1 MEVLE
6 YSSSL
11 LGKRNRDYEVQ
22 VAAKKGIDNAK
33 RLLQILSQQQ
43 QPRSSHRDEEE
54 RHSAAGIAVSMF
66 QKVVTLLSRKGHAR
80 FKSSPQ
86 NPAIAGDDSVFFETA
101 NFAQELNRKETEREA
116 NFIVAEEPAAAAATI
131 VKPLWQYPLWLD
143 SHGNAAV
150 PPPSFLQ
157 HAQQIR
163 QQQQHH
169 LHLQQQQQK
178 QQQQQLHFAVAPIG
192 FIPTRSLENNS
203 ASSSGPPL
211 STTTKSGFSAVSMD
225 GSGATTNNN
234 NNVQQTSSSLPAGGP
249 QPQHAIS
256 HTRTKKLKKCSAT
269 SEENGGGK
277 SCASAGRCHCSKRR
291 FFSNFNYSTIRVIF
305 SPICAVFFLP
315 RYSR

>member
-1 MEVLE
+1 MRLAFNSK
-6 YSSSL
+6 YDNIN
-11 LGKRNRDYEVQ
+11 KRNCTKKQLFLLEKRKRDYEVQ

-43 QPRSSHRDEEE
+43 QPRSSHGDEEE

-66 QKVVTLLSRKGHAR
+66 QKVVTLLSRTGHAR

-86 NPAIAGDDSVFFETA
+86 NPAIAGDDS
-101 NFAQELNRKETEREA
+101 
-116 NFIVAEEPAAAAATI
+116 
-131 VKPLWQYPLWLD
+131 
-143 SHGNAAV
+143 
-150 PPPSFLQ
+150 
-157 HAQQIR
+157 
-163 QQQQHH
+163 
-169 LHLQQQQQK
+169 QQQQK
-178 QQQQQLHFAVAPIG
+178 QQQQQLHVAVAPIG

-203 ASSSGPPL
+203 VSSSGPPL

-234 NNVQQTSSSLPAGGP
+234 NNVQQTSSSLPAAGP

-256 HTRTKKLKKCSAT
+256 HTSTKKKKKCSAT

-291 FFSNFNYSTIRVIF
+291 KLRVKRTIKVPAISSKLADIPPDDYSWRKYGQKPING
-305 SPICAVFFLP
+305 SPHP
-315 RYSR
+315 RGYYKCSSVRNCPARKHVERSLEDSSMLIVTYEGEHNHSCTPSTSTP

>member
-1 MEVLE
+1 
-6 YSSSL
+6 
-11 LGKRNRDYEVQ
+11 VQ
-22 VAAKKGIDNAK
+22 VAARKGIDNAK

-43 QPRSSHRDEEE
+43 QPRSSHGDEEE

-66 QKVVTLLSRKGHAR
+66 QKVVTLLSRTGRAR
-80 FKSSPQ
+80 VKSSPQ
-86 NPAIAGDDSVFFETA
+86 NPAIAGDDSVFFATA
-101 NFAQELNRKETEREA
+101 NFAQELTRKETEREA
-116 NFIVAEEPAAAAATI
+116 NFVVAEEPAAAAATI
-131 VKPLWQYPLWLD
+131 VKPLWPYPLSPD
-143 SHGNAAV
+143 CHGNADV

-157 HAQQIR
+157 RAQQIR

-178 QQQQQLHFAVAPIG
+178 QQQQQLHVAVAPIG

-203 ASSSGPPL
+203 VSSSAPPL

-234 NNVQQTSSSLPAGGP
+234 NNVQQTSTSLPAAGP

-256 HTRTKKLKKCSAT
+256 HTSTKKKKKCSAT
-269 SEENGGGK
+269 ENGGGK

-291 FFSNFNYSTIRVIF
+291 YFSNFNYSTIRVIF
-305 SPICAVFFLP
+305 SPICAVWFYLNPKNSFY
-315 RYSR
+315 RGIRDKN

>member
-54 RHSAAGIAVSMF
+54 RH
-66 QKVVTLLSRKGHAR
+66 AR

-116 NFIVAEEPAAAAATI
+116 NFIVAEETAAAAATI

>member
-22 VAAKKGIDNAK
+22 VAARKGIDHAK

-43 QPRSSHRDEEE
+43 QQQPRSSHGDEEE

-66 QKVVTLLSRKGHAR
+66 QKVVTLLSRTGHAR

-86 NPAIAGDDSVFFETA
+86 NPAIAGDDSVSFETA

-116 NFIVAEEPAAAAATI
+116 NFIVAEEPDAAAATI
-131 VKPLWQYPLWLD
+131 VKPLWQYPLWPD

-150 PPPSFLQ
+150 PTPSFPQ
-157 HAQQIR
+157 DAQQIR

-169 LHLQQQQQK
+169 LHLQQQQRK
-178 QQQQQLHFAVAPIG
+178 QQLHVAVAPIG
-192 FIPTRSLENNS
+192 FIPTRSVENNS
-203 ASSSGPPL
+203 GSSSGPPL

-234 NNVQQTSSSLPAGGP
+234 NNVQQTSSSLPAAGP
-249 QPQHAIS
+249 QPQHAIL
-256 HTRTKKLKKCSAT
+256 HTSTKKKKCLPT

-277 SCASAGRCHCSKRR
+277 SCTSAGRCHCSKRR
-291 FFSNFNYSTIRVIF
+291 
-305 SPICAVFFLP
+305 
-315 RYSR
+315 

>member
-22 VAAKKGIDNAK
+22 VAARKGIDNAK

-43 QPRSSHRDEEE
+43 PPRSSHGDGEE

-66 QKVVTLLSRKGHAR
+66 QKVVTLLSRTGHAR

-101 NFAQELNRKETEREA
+101 NFAQELNRKETDREA

-131 VKPLWQYPLWLD
+131 VKPLWHYPLWPD

-163 QQQQHH
+163 QQQQ
-169 LHLQQQQQK
+169 
-178 QQQQQLHFAVAPIG
+178 QLHVAVAPIG

-203 ASSSGPPL
+203 VSSSGPPL

-234 NNVQQTSSSLPAGGP
+234 NNNVQQTSTSLPVAGP

-256 HTRTKKLKKCSAT
+256 HTSTKKKKKKCSAT
-269 SEENGGGK
+269 SEENSGGK
-277 SCASAGRCHCSKRR
+277 SCASAGHCHCSKRR
-291 FFSNFNYSTIRVIF
+291 
-305 SPICAVFFLP
+305 
-315 RYSR
+315 

>member
-43 QPRSSHRDEEE
+43 QPRSSHGDEEE

-66 QKVVTLLSRKGHAR
+66 QKVVTLLSRTGHAR

-116 NFIVAEEPAAAAATI
+116 NFTVAEEPAAAAATI
-131 VKPLWQYPLWLD
+131 VKSLWQYPLWPD

-169 LHLQQQQQK
+169 LHWQQQQQK
-178 QQQQQLHFAVAPIG
+178 QQQQQLHVAVAPIG

-203 ASSSGPPL
+203 VSSSGPPL

-234 NNVQQTSSSLPAGGP
+234 NNVQQTSSSLPAAGP

-256 HTRTKKLKKCSAT
+256 HTSTKKKKKCSAT

-291 FFSNFNYSTIRVIF
+291 
-305 SPICAVFFLP
+305 
-315 RYSR
+315 